1 MGDMLPAQI
10 SQPWILANAAS
21 LLVCVVAYLWPRAG
35 RALFAAL
42 FFITAAATG
51 YLALTQPWFFIA
63 GPADAARLVLY
74 REFILGFF
82 RAHVVALALAL
93 ALLLFLIGLA
103 LVLGDALLP
112 IGLTAGVVFLA
123 LLAPFG
129 IWVAFPAPLLLALGL
144 ACVRVAPE
152 GREGRP
158 R

>member
-1 MGDMLPAQI
+1 MLPAQL

-21 LLVCVVAYLWPRAG
+21 LLLCIVAYLWPRAG

-42 FFITAAATG
+42 FFATSAVMG

-82 RAHVVALALAL
+82 RPHVVALALAL
-93 ALLLFLIGLA
+93 TVLLFLIGLT

-112 IGLTAGVVFLA
+112 IGITAGVVFLA

-129 IWVAFPAPLLLALGL
+129 TWVAFPAPLLLALGL
-144 ACVRVAPE
+144 ACVRAPPE
-152 GREGRP
+152 AREGRP